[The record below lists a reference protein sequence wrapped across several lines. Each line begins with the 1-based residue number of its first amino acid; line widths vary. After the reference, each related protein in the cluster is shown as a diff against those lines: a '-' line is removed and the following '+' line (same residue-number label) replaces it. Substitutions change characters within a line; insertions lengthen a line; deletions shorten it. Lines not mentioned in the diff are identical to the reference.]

1 MTKHQHSVK
10 ETKVAGKNGM
20 GHQLEHVEVFD
31 DNLLPE
37 ACEIERL
44 TLLDPQIMV
53 WLKERAEKEQDFR
66 HEAYNKK
73 IKLLSK
79 SENRITSLNFFGL
92 SLSFLSL
99 GGIIFFSYLLIING
113 LKVQGSVFSG
123 ATIIGVLA
131 FIFRTPKKQNNQ
143 K

>member
-1 MTKHQHSVK
+1 MSKHERSLK
-10 ETKVAGKNGM
+10 ETKVAGKNGI
-20 GHQLEHVEVFD
+20 GHQLERVEVFD

-44 TLLDPQIMV
+44 KAIDPEIMI
-53 WLKERAEKEQDFR
+53 WLKERAEREQDFR

-79 SENRITSLNFFGL
+79 SENRVTFLNFYGIL
-92 SLSFLSL
+92 MSFLFL
-99 GGIIFFSYLLIING
+99 GGIIFFSYLIIING
-113 LKVQGSVFSG
+113 MKIQGSIFSG
-123 ATIIGVLA
+123 ATIVAVLS
-131 FIFRTPKKQNNQ
+131 FLFRIPKNTNQN